1 MNIFYPDATLS
12 DIDSDLITL
21 NYNVLF
27 KSQVN
32 LEPIQRED
40 GSIVRNFFSYLSH

>member
-32 LEPIQRED
+32 LESIQRED
-40 GSIVRNFFSYLSH
+40 GSIVRNFFSYLSR